1 MNRILKQYIKASTI
15 ILDLSFL
22 NLSLFIVSTLIKY
35 NFFFETI
42 FYENI
47 FIIINL
53 EWLVLS
59 YIFGLYGN
67 EILNHYEYFIKRSLQ
82 VFFFWAFCFLIYI
95 IWVRNTMLTTYHV
108 ILQIMNFGIG
118 LVIVRFFHAGLY
130 NYLREKNNYKNK
142 VVIIGF
148 NETAKKLAS
157 YLEEEGMNMQLL
169 GFSED
174 QFNVKE
180 LSNYP
185 ILCSINKTISTA
197 KKLQATEIFSTI
209 SPTENKYI
217 SSILKE
223 AENNCMRF
231 KLVPDLRMSSI
242 RPIVVDYIKDLPI
255 LSMRKD
261 PLEDIG
267 NKLKKRF
274 LDIAVSFFVVILIL
288 SWLIPLIG
296 ILILIESRG
305 PIFFRQLRTGA
316 NDRSFYCLKFRS
328 MKINT
333 DADKKSA
340 TRDDSRIT
348 RIGSFLRKTSLDE
361 FPQFI
366 NVLMGEMSLVGPR
379 PHMLKHT
386 YEFSKTVNHY
396 MVRQLLK
403 PGITG
408 WAQINN
414 LRGEIKTQEDIKKRV
429 ECDLW
434 YLENWSI
441 WLDIKITFAT
451 IYQVISSNEKAY

>member
-1 MNRILKQYIKASTI
+1 MNKILKQYIKASTI

-22 NLSLFIVSTLIKY
+22 NLSLFIVSTVVEY
-35 NFFFETI
+35 NFFLDLRL
-42 FYENI
+42 YENI
-47 FIIINL
+47 FIFINL
-53 EWLVLS
+53 VWIALS
-59 YIFGLYGN
+59 YTFGLYGN
-67 EILNHYEYFIKRSLQ
+67 DILNHYEYFIKRSLQ
-82 VFFFWAFCFLIYI
+82 VFFCWSFCFLVYV
-95 IWVRNTMLTTYHV
+95 IWARNTKLTTYPV

-118 LVIVRFFHAGLY
+118 LVIVRFIHAGLY
-130 NYLREKNNYKNK
+130 NYFREKNNYKNK

-174 QFNVKE
+174 EFNVRE

-197 KKLQATEIFSTI
+197 KKLQVTEIFSTI

-217 SSILKE
+217 TLILRE

-231 KLVPDLRMSSI
+231 KLVPDMRMSSI

-274 LDIAVSFFVVILIL
+274 LDVSVSFFVVLFIL

-296 ILILIESRG
+296 IFILVESRG
-305 PIFFRQLRTGA
+305 PIFFGQLRTGA

-340 TRDDSRIT
+340 TKYDARVT
-348 RIGSFLRKTSLDE
+348 RFGSFLRKTSLDE

-408 WAQINN
+408 WAQVNN

-429 ECDLW
+429 DCDLW

-441 WLDIKITFAT
+441 WLDIKIIFAT
-451 IYQVISSNEKAY
+451 IYQILSSNEKAY